1 MSYDHESIKTNSIY
15 IFYCLCYLS
24 PLVLYFS
31 IESMSLSLQGN
42 DDSLLV
48 RHFFFHFIKHLVI
61 RINFLLI
68 LI

>member
-24 PLVLYFS
+24 PLFLYFS

-42 DDSLLV
+42 DDSLHV
-48 RHFFFHFIKHLVI
+48 RHFFFFILSNI
-61 RINFLLI
+61 SS
-68 LI
+68 